1 MKRNHAWCEALQ
13 IDKENLMA
21 SSLVCGSHFRSNN
34 FSNSQQSRLKKTA
47 VPVSVDV
54 LHRPEVR
61 EEAKSCFL

>member
-1 MKRNHAWCEALQ
+1 M
-13 IDKENLMA
+13 DKENLMA

-34 FSNSQQSRLKKTA
+34 FTNSQQSRLKKTA

-61 EEAKSCFL
+61 EDAKSCFL